1 MGLVVIEEVLRRVL
15 IYMLDWLSVCL
26 ELIIIHICYM
36 YSSKMIKLCIFS
48 FHEYSHSNEII
59 AAPLA
64 LASIVTI
71 ETAEFVERFII
82 TFIIVGIIA
91 LSLKISIIM
100 ICNILIITK
109 KIIQPRALADYARS
123 ALLKTESGAVQ
134 CGARGLE
141 VIISIIW

>member
-1 MGLVVIEEVLRRVL
+1 
-15 IYMLDWLSVCL
+15 
-26 ELIIIHICYM
+26 
-36 YSSKMIKLCIFS
+36 MIKLCIFS
-48 FHEYSHSNEII
+48 FHEYSHSYEII

-100 ICNILIITK
+100 IRNISIITK
-109 KIIQPRALADYARS
+109 IFQPRALVDYARS
-123 ALLKTESGAVQ
+123 ALLKTESGTVQ

>member
-1 MGLVVIEEVLRRVL
+1 MGLVVIEVVLRRVL
-15 IYMLDWLSVCL
+15 IYMLDWLFCL
-26 ELIIIHICYM
+26 SKANYHICYM

-48 FHEYSHSNEII
+48 FHEYSHSNKII
-59 AAPLA
+59 VAPLA

-82 TFIIVGIIA
+82 TFIIVGIVA

-100 ICNILIITK
+100 IRNISIITK
-109 KIIQPRALADYARS
+109 IFQPRALADYARS

-141 VIISIIW
+141 VMISINW